1 MIKFI
6 ISLFQ
11 VLWVMWGYLRPIYR
25 DIIRIT
31 KQVSEQG
38 LENIEAR
45 KKVFQDIT
53 DCIQAR
59 GLEKIPDSVLNC
71 AIELAYQI
79 VIWQNKKGE
88 VK

>member
-1 MIKFI
+1 MLKFI

-79 VIWQNKKGE
+79 VIWQNKGE
-88 VK
+88 TK